1 MKYYL
6 VAGEASGDLHASN
19 LMQGIKGV
27 DTAAEFRF
35 FGGDLM
41 QSQGGTL
48 VKHYRSMAFM
58 GFWEVIQNLRAVSK
72 NLRQCKEDILSYKPH
87 ALILVDYPG
96 FNLRIAKF
104 AKRRGI
110 RVFYYIAPKVWAW
123 KESRVKLL
131 KKYVDKLI
139 VIFPFE
145 VNYFTRHGIDVI
157 YEGNPLVDA
166 IENSTKTAIPF
177 SGFCQNN
184 NLGDKPIIALLAG
197 SRKQEIRYN
206 LPTMISLINHFT
218 DYQFVIAG
226 APSLEEAVYE
236 PYIGNADV
244 KLIFN
249 QTQELLRHST
259 AAVVTSGTATLEAA
273 LLNVPEVV
281 CYRGNTLSM
290 LIAWIVIRVKYISL
304 VNLIMGR
311 EVVKEL
317 KQFDCVTSE
326 LSKQLSMI
334 LPNGESR
341 GTMLSDFAQLKGM
354 LGAVGVSKRIAK
366 AIVDNTIS
374 NI

>member
-1 MKYYL
+1 MKHYL

-41 QSQGGTL
+41 QAQGGTL

-145 VNYFTRHGIDVI
+145 VDYFKRHGIDVI

-166 IENSTKTAIPF
+166 IENSIKTATPF
-177 SGFCQNN
+177 SVFCQNN
-184 NLGDKPIIALLAG
+184 NLSDKPIIALLAG

-304 VNLIMGR
+304 VNLIMGC

-317 KQFDCVTSE
+317 KQYDCVTSE
-326 LSKQLSMI
+326 LYKQLSMI

-341 GTMLSDFAQLKGM
+341 GTMLSDFAQLRGM
-354 LGAVGVSKRIAK
+354 LGTVGVSKRIAK
-366 AIVDNTIS
+366 VIVDNTIS

>member
-6 VAGEASGDLHASN
+6 IAGEASGDLHASN

-41 QSQGGTL
+41 QAQGGTL

-145 VNYFTRHGIDVI
+145 VDYFKRHGIDVI

-166 IENSTKTAIPF
+166 IENSIKTATPF
-177 SGFCQNN
+177 SVFCQNN
-184 NLGDKPIIALLAG
+184 NLSDKPIIALLAG

-236 PYIGNADV
+236 PYIGNTDV

-304 VNLIMGR
+304 VNLIMWC

-317 KQFDCVTSE
+317 KQYDCVTSE
-326 LSKQLSMI
+326 LYKQLSMI

-341 GTMLSDFAQLKGM
+341 GTMLSDFAQLRGM